1 MNNRK
6 ICKHAAARRARAEK
20 NTRPRAADR
29 RHKTPQNTGARER
42 QPAAD
47 AQKYA
52 GTARIK
58 GAHTRRGRRKHAG
71 AAGIMGAHARRGGR
85 KYAGAG
91 GRAHAEKCE
100 SRWSRANGN
109 IQVSERGRGGRV
121 TFWR

>member
-1 MNNRK
+1 MQ
-6 ICKHAAARRARAEK
+6 ARVAKA
-20 NTRPRAADR
+20 
-29 RHKTPQNTGARER
+29 GAGGPDQGR
-42 QPAAD
+42 
-47 AQKYA
+47 A
-52 GTARIK
+52 GT
-58 GAHTRRGRRKHAG
+58 RKYAG

-109 IQVSERGRGGRV
+109 IQVSERGRGGKV